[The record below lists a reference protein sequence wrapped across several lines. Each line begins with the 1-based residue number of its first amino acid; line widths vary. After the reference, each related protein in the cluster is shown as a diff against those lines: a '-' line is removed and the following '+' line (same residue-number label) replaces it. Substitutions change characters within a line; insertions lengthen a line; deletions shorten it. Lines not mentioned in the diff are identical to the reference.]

1 MKKILLSASVF
12 VVSISLMAQNSALL
26 KLNLEKNK
34 VYRLRSVTEQTVSQ
48 TINGNQQTV
57 DSKVGYTVSL
67 KMIDRTPDFMVTEV
81 HFDTLFTKTNSMGK
95 ITTFSSAVEGNIK
108 SSEMGD
114 IISCLMNRLSK
125 NALYVK
131 LDFTGKP
138 VEIINLK
145 MLSDIVLKDTSSI
158 TLTGIMGSAV
168 KKQVGNIVSDDNLKT
183 TIGMFTWNLP
193 GKEVA
198 AGENWT
204 TTQQTNSGG
213 MELTIKNSYQLDAIK
228 GDNAEIMAESSIKAA
243 DNAAPIKSAGA
254 TVTYDNLLGVG
265 KSNIVIDTRTGLVVN
280 GGSKTHITG
289 NLGISAPGVS
299 MQMPMDINSES
310 NIKSVE

>member
-12 VVSISLMAQNSALL
+12 VLSISLMAQNSALL

-34 VYRLRSVTEQTVSQ
+34 VYRLRSLSEQTVSQ

-57 DSKVGYTVSL
+57 DSKVGHTISL

-114 IISCLMNRLSK
+114 IMSCLMNRLSK

-138 VEIINLK
+138 VEIINQK

-158 TLTGIMGSAV
+158 TLAGIMGSAV
-168 KKQVGNIVSDDNLKT
+168 KKQVGDIVSDNNLKT

-198 AGENWT
+198 AGETWT

-213 MELTIKNSYQLDAIK
+213 MELTIKNSYRLDAIK
-228 GDNAEIMAESSIKAA
+228 GDNAEITAESSIKAA
-243 DNAAPIKSAGA
+243 DNASPIKSAGA
-254 TVTYDNLLGVG
+254 TVTYDNLMGVG
-265 KSNIVIDTRTGLVVN
+265 KSNIVIDTRTGLIVSA
-280 GGSKTHITG
+280 GSKTHITG